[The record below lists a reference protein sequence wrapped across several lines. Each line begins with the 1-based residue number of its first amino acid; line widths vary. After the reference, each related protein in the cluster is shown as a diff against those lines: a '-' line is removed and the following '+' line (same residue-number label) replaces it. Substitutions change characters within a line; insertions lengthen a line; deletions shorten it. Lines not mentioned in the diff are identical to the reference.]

1 MVLKIYYAMISR
13 SSSALSITKSG
24 ASMPFF
30 GIKAVLVGWSEAAA
44 AGDIPKNGID
54 APDFVIESAEE
65 LLEIIA

>member
-1 MVLKIYYAMISR
+1 MIGDSR
-13 SSSALSITKSG
+13 FDIRCAHN
-24 ASMPFF
+24 A